1 MWKPCWKRQSNI
13 LHDHAVTP
21 DDKGTHLFKPQEWP
35 DALAYMPNIKQSG
48 IKSLKQGAIAALQA
62 DDLDDKI
69 KLTRQTALLW
79 HNGALGIGG
88 AIGQRPPDRPGRPAH
103 PVLVP
108 PNRLKK
114 RSIRSERGRIALLH
128 AIAHIEL
135 NAIDLA
141 WDIVARFADPVKGAA
156 PAMPRSFF
164 DGWTRVAL
172 EEAKHFSLLRKRLA
186 DLDSHYGALEAHDG
200 LWEAAQSTGHDLTAR
215 LAIVPLILEARG
227 LDITPSLLDQV
238 EQVGDDDSAQI
249 FKIIYRDELGHVA
262 VGAKWFR
269 YLCLKQGLEPA
280 GTFQQMVRQYFR
292 GPLKPPFN
300 DFARC
305 RAGLT
310 PGFYRTLASAG
321 N

>member
-1 MWKPCWKRQSNI
+1 MSRRCWKQQNNI
-13 LHDHAVTP
+13 LAEPAAKT
-21 DDKGTHLFKPQEWP
+21 TEMATRLFKPEEWP
-35 DALAYMPNIKQSG
+35 ASLAQLPNVSQCG
-48 IKSLKQGAIAALQA
+48 IRTLKQGAIAALQA
-62 DDLDDKI
+62 EDLDAKI
-69 KLTRQTALLW
+69 HLTRQTALLW
-79 HNGALGIGG
+79 HKGAIGVGG
-88 AIGQRPPDRPGRPAH
+88 AIGQKPPDRPGRPAH

-114 RSIRSERGRIALLH
+114 RSIRSQRGRIALLH

-141 WDIVARFADPVKGAA
+141 WDIVARFADPAKGAA
-156 PAMPRSFF
+156 PTMPRSFF

-186 DLDSHYGALEAHDG
+186 ELDSHYGALEAHDG

-227 LDITPSLLDQV
+227 LDITPSLLTQI
-238 EQVGDDDSAQI
+238 EQVDDHESAKI

-280 GTFQQMVRQYFR
+280 STFQRMVRSHFR

-310 PGFYRTLASAG
+310 PGFYRSLASAG

>member
-1 MWKPCWKRQSNI
+1 MLRRSSKRRNST
-13 LHDHAVTP
+13 LA
-21 DDKGTHLFKPQEWP
+21 DDNDRSVAPGTRLFKPHEWP
-35 DALAYMPNIKQSG
+35 DDLAFMPNIKQSG
-48 IKSLKQGAIAALQA
+48 IKTLKEGAISALKA
-62 DDLDDKI
+62 IDLDEKI
-69 KLTRQTALLW
+69 RVTRQTALLW
-79 HNGALGIGG
+79 HNGTLGIGG
-88 AIGQRPPDRPGRPAH
+88 AIGQTPPDRPGRPDT

-114 RSIRSERGRIALLH
+114 RSIRSARGRIALLH

-141 WDIVARFADPVKGAA
+141 WDIVARFADPSNGTT

-172 EEAKHFSLLRKRLA
+172 EEAKHFSLLRRRLGQLNA
-186 DLDSHYGALEAHDG
+186 HYGALDAHDG

-227 LDITPSLLDQV
+227 LDITPSLLV
-238 EQVGDDDSAQI
+238 KIEEVGDSDSADI

-280 GTFQQMVRQYFR
+280 STFQQMVRKHFR